1 MNELAARRLRRLI
14 AGDLLER
21 SEAAAFVGEL
31 MDGALD
37 DIAAA
42 GALVALAMR
51 GESVE
56 EIVGAAEAMRARMV
70 ELARETGEVVDIVG
84 TGGDGAGTINLST
97 MAALVLAAA
106 GISVAKHGNR
116 AASSACGSADVLEAC
131 GYRLDLPP
139 DRSAAILRETGFA
152 FLFAPRYHPAMR
164 NVANVRRTLGVRTIF
179 NLLGPLCNP
188 ARAPLALVGVAR
200 EGLVEPIGDV
210 MRALGVRA
218 GGVICGEGGV
228 DEAIGDGIT
237 HLYRFDESQVRRE
250 RIDPRALGITV
261 PLADLVERNIEG
273 AARAFRD
280 ILGGRRSGRSEVVA
294 LNAAVAML
302 VIGRASSLESALV
315 RAREILASGR
325 ALALFERA
333 AEASRA

>member
-1 MNELAARRLRRLI
+1 MNEDAARRLRRLI
-14 AGDLLER
+14 AGNSLDRAE
-21 SEAAAFVGEL
+21 SAAFIGEL
-31 MDGALD
+31 MDGA
-37 DIAAA
+37 IEEVAAA

-70 ELARETGEVVDIVG
+70 ELPHDAADLVDIVG

-106 GISVAKHGNR
+106 GVPVAKHGNR
-116 AASSACGSADVLEAC
+116 AASSSCGSADVLEAC
-131 GYRLDLPP
+131 GYRLDLSPE
-139 DRSAAILRETGFA
+139 RSAELLRDTGFA

-164 NVANVRRTLGVRTIF
+164 NVANVRRTLGVRTIL
-179 NLLGPLCNP
+179 NVLGPLCNP

-200 EGLVEPIGDV
+200 DDLVEPIGEV

-218 GGVICGEGGV
+218 GGVLCGEGGV
-228 DEAIGDGIT
+228 DEAVGMGVT
-237 HLYRFDESQVRRE
+237 HLYRFDEAQAWHE
-250 RIDPRALGITV
+250 RIDPAALGIAV
-261 PLADLVERNIEG
+261 PLSDLVERSVED

-294 LNAAVAML
+294 LNAAIAL
-302 VIGRASSLESALV
+302 FVIGRASSMEIALA
-315 RAREILASGR
+315 RSREILASGA

>member
-21 SEAAAFVGEL
+21 AEAAAFVGEL

-37 DIAAA
+37 DVAAA

-106 GISVAKHGNR
+106 GIPVAKHGNR

-139 DRSAAILRETGFA
+139 DRSAAILKETGFA

-294 LNAAVAML
+294 LNAAVAMF

>member
-1 MNELAARRLRRLI
+1 MNDFAARRLRRLVS
-14 AGDLLER
+14 GESLKRD
-21 SEAAAFVGEL
+21 EAAAFVGEL

-37 DIAAA
+37 DVAAA

-51 GESVE
+51 GESVD

-70 ELARETGEVVDIVG
+70 QLKHDLGDVVDIVG
-84 TGGDGAGTINLST
+84 TGGDGVGTINLST
-97 MAALVLAAA
+97 MAALVIAADD
-106 GISVAKHGNR
+106 IPVAKHGNR

-139 DRSAAILRETGFA
+139 ARSAELLRENGFV

-188 ARAPLALVGVAR
+188 ARAPLALVGVSR
-200 EGLVEPIGDV
+200 EELVEPVGDV
-210 MRALGVRA
+210 LRALGVRA

-237 HLYRFDESQVRRE
+237 QLYRFDKTQVYRE
-250 RIDPRALGITV
+250 QIDPRALGIAV
-261 PLADLVERNIEG
+261 PLAELVERTVED

-280 ILGGRRSGRSEVVA
+280 ILGGRRSGRSQVVA
-294 LNAAVAML
+294 LNAAVTMFAT
-302 VIGRASSLESALV
+302 GRAESVAV
-315 RAREILASGR
+315 AFARAEAILASGR
-325 ALALFERA
+325 ALALFERV

>member
-1 MNELAARRLRRLI
+1 MNEDVARRLRRLI
-14 AGDLLER
+14 AGNPLQR
-21 SEAAAFVGEL
+21 VEAAAFVGEL

-37 DIAAA
+37 DVAAA

-51 GESVE
+51 GESVD

-70 ELARETGEVVDIVG
+70 ELPHDAEDLVDIVG

-106 GISVAKHGNR
+106 GVPVAKHGNR

-139 DRSAAILRETGFA
+139 ERSAELLRETGFT

-200 EGLVEPIGDV
+200 DALVEPIGEV
-210 MRALGVRA
+210 MRTLGVRA
-218 GGVICGEGGV
+218 GGVLCGAGGV
-228 DEAIGDGIT
+228 DEAVGEGVT
-237 HLYRFDESQVRRE
+237 QLYRFDESQVWRE
-250 RIDPRALGITV
+250 RIDPMSLGIAV
-261 PLADLVERNIEG
+261 PLSDLVERSVED

-280 ILGGRRSGRSEVVA
+280 ILGGRSSGRAEVVA
-294 LNAAVAML
+294 LNAAIALFV
-302 VIGRASSLESALV
+302 VGRAKSVEAALV
-315 RAREILASGR
+315 RSREILASGA

-333 AEASRA
+333 AEASRG

>member
-1 MNELAARRLRRLI
+1 MNDHAARRLRRLI
-14 AGDLLER
+14 AGDALER
-21 SEAAAFVGEL
+21 TEAAAFVGEL

-37 DIAAA
+37 DVSAA

-70 ELARETGEVVDIVG
+70 ELVHDSGEVIDIVG

-106 GISVAKHGNR
+106 GIPVAKHGNR

-131 GYRLDLPP
+131 GYRLDLSA
-139 DRSAAILRETGFA
+139 DRSARILRDTGFT

-200 EGLVEPIGDV
+200 EELVEPIGEV

-228 DEAIGDGIT
+228 DEAIGDGVT
-237 HLYRFDESQVRRE
+237 YLYRFDQRQVRRE
-250 RIDPRALGITV
+250 RIDSRALGISV
-261 PLADLVERNIEG
+261 PLGDLVERTVED
-273 AARAFRD
+273 AAGAFRD

-294 LNAAVAML
+294 LNAAVAMF
-302 VIGRASSLESALV
+302 VVGCAASLESALE
-315 RAREILASGR
+315 RAREILASGH

>member
-21 SEAAAFVGEL
+21 TEAAAFVGEL

-37 DIAAA
+37 DVAAA
-42 GALVALAMR
+42 GALVALSMR

-70 ELARETGEVVDIVG
+70 ELAHETGEVVDIVG

-106 GISVAKHGNR
+106 GIPVAKHGNR
-116 AASSACGSADVLEAC
+116 AASSACGSADVLETC

-139 DRSAAILRETGFA
+139 DRSAAILKETGFA

-294 LNAAVAML
+294 LNAAVAMF
-302 VIGRASSLESALV
+302 VIGSASSLESALV